1 MQRVEEYEYPLVTIV
16 CTVFNHEKY
25 LKEAIE
31 GFLMQKCKFKF
42 NVFIQD
48 DCSTDNSK
56 QIIQEYEMKYPDIIR
71 GYYLHENIYSQG
83 ISPLFNLIEK
93 VKTKYIAI
101 CEGDDFWIDKYKLQ
115 KQIDFLENNS
125 NYSATYHNIIVVD
138 DDSNVLD
145 SKKKLFPLYKEH
157 NFTLN
162 DIQKTSACC
171 SQSASLVFVNFW
183 RTWGEKNKEKFLQ
196 CSANGDIKLNLILVL
211 LGKVKFMEDIMS
223 CYRKSL
229 TNDSWS
235 AKVKGQNLMI
245 FYHKSRKSMELMV
258 KELFNIEIHFDTTRY
273 TIGALSLFI
282 KDHTYSNLKILLT
295 SIRMT
300 GVLKV
305 LRELIVILRNKVHK
319 HKTNTYWELSSKV
332 DFEDE

>member
-31 GFLMQKCKFKF
+31 GFLMQKCNFKF
-42 NVFIQD
+42 DVFIQD

-56 QIIQEYEMKYPDIIR
+56 QIIQEYEMEYPDIIN
-71 GYYLHENIYSQG
+71 GYYLDKNIYSQG

-93 VKTKYIAI
+93 VKTKYIAV
-101 CEGDDFWIDKYKLQ
+101 CEGDDFWIDEYKLQ
-115 KQIDFLENNS
+115 KQIDFLESNN

-157 NFTLN
+157 DFTLN

-183 RTWGEKNKEKFLQ
+183 RRWDKNNKEKFLR
-196 CSANGDIKLNLILVL
+196 CSANGDIKLNLVLVL

-229 TNDSWS
+229 TNDSWT
-235 AKVKGQNLMI
+235 ARVKGQNLMI
-245 FYHKSRKSMELMV
+245 FYHKSRKSMESMV
-258 KELFNIEIHFDTTRY
+258 KELFNMDIQFDTTRY
-273 TIGALSLFI
+273 TIGALSLFV
-282 KDHTYSNLKILLT
+282 KDHTYSNFKILLT
-295 SIRMT
+295 SIKMT

-305 LRELIVILRNKVHK
+305 LREVIVILINKIPND
-319 HKTNTYWELSSKV
+319 KTKTYWELSSKV
-332 DFEDE
+332 GFEDE